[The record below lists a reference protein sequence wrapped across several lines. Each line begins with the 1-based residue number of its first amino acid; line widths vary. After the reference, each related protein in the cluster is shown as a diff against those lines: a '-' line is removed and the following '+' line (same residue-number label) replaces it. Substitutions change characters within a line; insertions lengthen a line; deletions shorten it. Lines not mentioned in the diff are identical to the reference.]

1 MSAAVVHEVLDRIKQ
16 LSDDDRLLLDKLLA
30 DLEEKEWQREAAL
43 ARRSARET
51 GIDQEAIDRAV
62 ERIRYARSSRRLS
75 QPASI
80 IW

>member
-30 DLEEKEWQREAAL
+30 ELEEEEWLREAAI
-43 ARRSARET
+43 ARRSAREK

-62 ERIRYARSSRRLS
+62 DRAVDRVRYATE
-75 QPASI
+75 
-80 IW
+80 